1 MCTCPPKLSLN
12 PYTGC
17 QHGCLYCY
25 ASAYIPNFQ
34 KCRPKQNLLD
44 RLRID
49 VSKVDPGTLISMSN
63 SSDPYPPLDDKLE
76 LTRSCLE
83 ILSERGLRVQ
93 VMTKSD
99 LVCRD
104 MDLLKGM
111 SSTISITITTMSDD
125 LASRLEPLAPISSR
139 RLKATRL
146 LSSQGIP
153 VSIRVD
159 PIIPGINDLEIEDL
173 IKAISRTGAQ
183 HIISSTYKARSD
195 SLKRLEAEFPKE
207 TLVLRQML
215 KRGERIGGSIYLPK
229 AVREKLIQEVKI
241 LVLAEGL
248 TFSTCREGFPSELGI
263 TCDGSHILSPKR
275 AIG

>member
-34 KCRPKQNLLD
+34 KCRPKQNLLY
-44 RLRID
+44 RLRTD
-49 VSKVDPGTLISMSN
+49 VSKVDPGTLVSMSN
-63 SSDPYPPLDDKLE
+63 SSDPYPPLDDKSE

-83 ILSERGLRVQ
+83 ILSARGLRVQ

-104 MDLLKGM
+104 IDLLKGM

-125 LASRLEPLAPISSR
+125 LASRLEPLAPVSSK
-139 RLKATRL
+139 RLKAIGL
-146 LSSQGIP
+146 LSSHGVP
-153 VSIRVD
+153 VSTRVD

-229 AVREKLIQEVKI
+229 VVRERLIQEVKN

-248 TFSTCREGFPSELGI
+248 TFSTCREGFPSERGV

-275 AIG
+275 AIR